1 MTGFQN
7 KQAMSQ
13 NLVEFRNEV
22 QQLGNRKLKAL
33 YLLYKEQLSPGVN
46 DTVRR
51 DIIECELYERKV
63 LV

>member
-1 MTGFQN
+1 MSGFQS
-7 KQAMSQ
+7 KRAMSKG
-13 NLVEFRNEV
+13 LEEFRTAIEH
-22 QQLGNRKLKAL
+22 LGDRQLKAL
-33 YLLYKEQLSPGVN
+33 FLLYAEQVSPGVN